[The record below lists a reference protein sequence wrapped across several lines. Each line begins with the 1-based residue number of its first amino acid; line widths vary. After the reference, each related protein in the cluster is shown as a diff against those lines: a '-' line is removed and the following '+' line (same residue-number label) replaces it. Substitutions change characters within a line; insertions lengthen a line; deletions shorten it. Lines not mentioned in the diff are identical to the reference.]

1 MFSEK
6 IKCPPHALGGK
17 GREGILLVSVK
28 NVVMSH
34 HSQLSLPYPRS
45 CAFPRGGHISMTD
58 GHRGLKAQSSFPKQ
72 ERSEGS
78 PISAP
83 VGTAEASVETMLQL
97 IFSLC
102 RKSFLSFLSLLPF
115 PSTTVAPQDA
125 PSTLISI
132 SKSDSQRAQ
141 TVTLPFNPLTL
152 SFPGKEL
159 VSLGEETKNAQ
170 YHTFLSLCLSDL
182 PPAKRK

>member
-17 GREGILLVSVK
+17 SREGILLLSVK

-34 HSQLSLPYPRS
+34 HSQLSLSYPRS
-45 CAFPRGGHISMTD
+45 CPFPRGGHISMTD

-83 VGTAEASVETMLQL
+83 VGTAEASVETILQL

-102 RKSFLSFLSLLPF
+102 SPASFLSLL
-115 PSTTVAPQDA
+115 Q
-125 PSTLISI
+125 
-132 SKSDSQRAQ
+132 
-141 TVTLPFNPLTL
+141 
-152 SFPGKEL
+152 
-159 VSLGEETKNAQ
+159 
-170 YHTFLSLCLSDL
+170 LSLPKML
-182 PPAKRK
+182 PAH